1 MIIGRIIT
9 NDKRLKTLEFVEK
22 TDKVSIH
29 NDKIP
34 TLIVG
39 KSVAEELY
47 GKDNIKV
54 FNKQIDQYTYWT
66 FSKSERRI
74 DYEKDLENFN
84 KLLIDRLR
92 KSIKYRYFNILTST
106 LSGVKSFLSFI
117 YNDEPKTCY
126 ITKSHIYIAYDKWV
140 FGISVDILEYIGISL
155 SKVINRISE
164 VKSIRLINGERYFTA
179 DLNKYVKDDKI
190 MTAYLL

>member
-9 NDKRLKTLEFVEK
+9 DSKRIKTLEFVEK
-22 TDKVSIH
+22 TDKISVH
-29 NDKIP
+29 DDKIP

-39 KSVAEELY
+39 KTIAEELY

-74 DYEKDLENFN
+74 EYEKDLENFN
-84 KLLIDRLR
+84 RLLIDRLR
-92 KSIKYRYFNILTST
+92 KSIRYRYFDVLTSS
-106 LSGVKSFLSFI
+106 LSSVKSFLSFI

-126 ITKSHIYIAYDKWV
+126 IIKSHIYIAYNKWV
-140 FGISVDILEYIGISL
+140 FGLSVDILEYIGISL
-155 SKVINRISE
+155 DKVISKLGAL
-164 VKSIRLINGERYFTA
+164 KSIKLVNGERHFTA
-179 DLNKYVKDDKI
+179 ELNKYVKDDKI
-190 MTAYLL
+190 MTTYLL

>member
-29 NDKIP
+29 NDRIP

-39 KSVAEELY
+39 KSVAEGLY

-92 KSIKYRYFNILTST
+92 KSIKYPNLDIKRREII
-106 LSGVKSFLSFI
+106 SFI
-117 YNDEPKTCY
+117 Y
-126 ITKSHIYIAYDKWV
+126 
-140 FGISVDILEYIGISL
+140 L
-155 SKVINRISE
+155 
-164 VKSIRLINGERYFTA
+164 
-179 DLNKYVKDDKI
+179 
-190 MTAYLL
+190 